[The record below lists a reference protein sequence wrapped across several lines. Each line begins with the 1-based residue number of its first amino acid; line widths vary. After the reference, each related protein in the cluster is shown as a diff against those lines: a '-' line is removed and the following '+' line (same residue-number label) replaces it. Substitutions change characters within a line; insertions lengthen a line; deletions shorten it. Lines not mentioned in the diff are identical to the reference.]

1 MQSQALRTYETRE
14 DLLEMLPKGGTW
26 VELGV
31 FKGDF
36 AEQILKIGKPE
47 RLLLVDIWPQNNFSA
62 DVNGNGSEIFGEELY
77 DMVKARFAEYPN
89 VHLLKSLTYYVL
101 EKIPDETIDVIY
113 IDADHSYEGCMN
125 DLTNCDPL
133 VKNDGLILGHDF
145 DEISFPGVIRAVQEF
160 VKSRGY
166 YLTYITNETRCPT
179 YVISKTAET
188 DLYFKQIINPSTS

>member
-47 RLLLVDIWPQNNFSA
+47 RLLLVDIWPQHNFSA

-113 IDADHSYEGCMN
+113 IDADHSYDGVVR
-125 DLTNCDPL
+125 DLAL
-133 VKNDGLILGHDF
+133 SRKKVKKGGWICGHDYLINGERANCLYRF
-145 DEISFPGVIRAVQEF
+145 GVRRAVDEF
-160 VKSRGY
+160 CRKNGLFIQALGMDGY
-166 YLTYITNETRCPT
+166 VSYAIQNL
-179 YVISKTAET
+179 
-188 DLYFKQIINPSTS
+188 